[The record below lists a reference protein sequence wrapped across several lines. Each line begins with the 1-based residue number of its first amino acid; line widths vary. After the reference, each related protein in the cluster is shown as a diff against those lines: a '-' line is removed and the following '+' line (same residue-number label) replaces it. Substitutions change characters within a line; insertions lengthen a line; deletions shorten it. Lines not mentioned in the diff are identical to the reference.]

1 MDFRVNRLSKI
12 RQFPRP
18 EAGLRALVERAPQA
32 EAWADGVIERLRP
45 TITWIYEARR
55 RLATGAVAVLT
66 LWLFVHVM
74 FGATGMVVYRKKQA
88 EYQDLRKQVDQLQKE
103 SDGYTARIKALK
115 TDPETIEKE
124 AREQLGYTRPGEKIF
139 VPPATPVPSPPAMDR
154 ART

>member
-74 FGATGMVVYRKKQA
+74 FGANGMVVYRQKQA

-115 TDPETIEKE
+115 
-124 AREQLGYTRPGEKIF
+124 A
-139 VPPATPVPSPPAMDR
+139 A
-154 ART
+154 